1 VAAGQR
7 TPGPLVVFSKTLPTG
22 ALPAL
27 SHSGRSM
34 PTPRAIVASAV
45 LVIVGTAFPGLL
57 VGGLAPE
64 IQADLA
70 LSRPA
75 LGLAVAVFWLA
86 AAVASAPAGR
96 FVDRFG
102 PLRGIHVAG
111 VLAALGALGVAAAGS
126 TSFLIASLAV
136 GGSANAFST
145 PGVSALASRAI
156 PTERQGLA
164 FGVQLAGPA
173 IAALLAGLALPLLAG
188 PVGWRATFAAAAIL
202 ALASAATVPRVTTP
216 RPQMDSRS
224 DDRRLRPLLMLAL
237 GAAAANAAAGALL
250 TFLVVYCI
258 EVGLSSGSAGALL
271 AAASGTAVAVRLAL
285 GLLAD
290 RRPDAELGWV
300 VALLGLG
307 ATGYALVTTSVPALI
322 AIGAILA
329 VGLAWG
335 WPGLLLLAVVRRHSG
350 DPGAAVGI
358 VVTGFF
364 AGAVIGPLAAGPIA
378 ERASFELVWWLC
390 AALALLAAS
399 SINAGRRMLEPAGGA
414 RPSVR

>member
-111 VLAALGALGVAAAGS
+111 VLAALGALGVAAASS

-188 PVGWRATFAAAAIL
+188 PVGWRTTFAAAAIL
-202 ALASAATVPRVTTP
+202 ALATAATVPRVTTP

-224 DDRRLRPLLMLAL
+224 DDRRLRPLLMLRSARPQRTRQRVRSSPSL
-237 GAAAANAAAGALL
+237 SSTASRSASPAAAPARSSPPQAGPRSPCGWPSACSPIA
-250 TFLVVYCI
+250 VRMP
-258 EVGLSSGSAGALL
+258 SSGGSSRCSASAPPDMRW
-271 AAASGTAVAVRLAL
+271 SRPPC
-285 GLLAD
+285 
-290 RRPDAELGWV
+290 RR
-300 VALLGLG
+300 
-307 ATGYALVTTSVPALI
+307 
-322 AIGAILA
+322 
-329 VGLAWG
+329 
-335 WPGLLLLAVVRRHSG
+335 
-350 DPGAAVGI
+350 
-358 VVTGFF
+358 
-364 AGAVIGPLAAGPIA
+364 
-378 ERASFELVWWLC
+378 
-390 AALALLAAS
+390 
-399 SINAGRRMLEPAGGA
+399 
-414 RPSVR
+414 

>member
-1 VAAGQR
+1 VSAKD
-7 TPGPLVVFSKTLPTG
+7 V
-22 ALPAL
+22 
-27 SHSGRSM
+27 
-34 PTPRAIVASAV
+34 TPRATLVSAV
-45 LVIVGTAFPGLL
+45 LVIVGTSFPGLL
-57 VGGLAPE
+57 VGGLAAE
-64 IQADLA
+64 IRADLA
-70 LSRPA
+70 VSRPA

-86 AAVASAPAGR
+86 AAAPSAPAGR

-102 PLRGIHVAG
+102 PLRGIHLAG
-111 VLAALGALGVAAAGS
+111 VLAALGALGVATANS
-126 TSFLIASLAV
+126 TGLLIASLVV

-156 PTERQGLA
+156 PAERQGLA

-202 ALASAATVPRVTTP
+202 AVATAGTVPRVITP
-216 RPQMDSRS
+216 RMALDPRS
-224 DDRRLRPLLMLAL
+224 DDRRLPPLLMLAI

-250 TFLVVYCI
+250 AFLVVYCI
-258 EVGLSSGSAGALL
+258 DIGFSSGGAGALL
-271 AAASGTAVAVRLAL
+271 AAASGAAVAVRLTL

-290 RRPDAELGWV
+290 RRPGAELRWV
-300 VALLGLG
+300 VGLLGLG
-307 ATGYALVTTSVPALI
+307 ATGFALVTTSVPALV
-322 AIGAILA
+322 AVGATLA

-364 AGAVIGPLAAGPIA
+364 AGAVIGPLVAGPIA
-378 ERASFELVWWLC
+378 DGASFALVWWLC
-390 AALALLAAS
+390 AALAVLAAGL
-399 SINAGRRMLEPAGGA
+399 INAGHRMLDPGNGTRGRQEL
-414 RPSVR
+414 